1 MDLTVHVQATSP
13 EHLRTLRA
21 KLCREDYPDSP
32 VHILRLDHSNGK
44 SPPSRGTNAAMLVF
58 PSLPADGQGYFLQ
71 LESSLPQS
79 THVYT
84 THAIH
89 FKANTSFKLVKLS
102 FKPEPKIVEHD
113 VGHSSYFALPL
124 MVTVLVVYFNRL
136 KVLPFLNW
144 IAQTASSSLTR
155 GVNSSRV
162 INAASTDHGA
172 ADAVIVEPVISVTK
186 RKVKPRKT

>member
-21 KLCREDYPDSP
+21 KLCKEDYPDSP
-32 VHILRLDHSNGK
+32 VHIMRLDHPNGK
-44 SPPSRGTNAAMLVF
+44 SLPSRGTNAAMLVF

-84 THAIH
+84 THAVH
-89 FKANTSFKLVKLS
+89 FKANTSFKLVKLL
-102 FKPEPKIVEHD
+102 FKPEPKIVEHE

-124 MVTVLVVYFNRL
+124 MVAVLVVYFNRL
-136 KVLPFLNW
+136 KVLPFLEW
-144 IAQTASSSLTR
+144 IAQSASSPLTR
-155 GVNSSRV
+155 GVNSTRV
-162 INAASTDHGA
+162 INTASTDHSS
-172 ADAVIVEPVISVTK
+172 ADAVIVEPVINVTK

>member
-1 MDLTVHVQATSP
+1 M
-13 EHLRTLRA
+13 
-21 KLCREDYPDSP
+21 
-32 VHILRLDHSNGK
+32 RLDHSNGK

-58 PSLPADGQGYFLQ
+58 PSVPADGQGYFLQ

-79 THVYT
+79 THAYT

-89 FKANTSFKLVKLS
+89 FKANTSFKMVKLS
-102 FKPEPKIVEHD
+102 FKPEPKIIEHE

-124 MVTVLVVYFNRL
+124 MVAVLVVYFNRL

-144 IAQTASSSLTR
+144 IAQSASGLLTR

-162 INAASTDHGA
+162 VNTTSADHGA
-172 ADAVIVEPVISVTK
+172 SDAVIVEPVISLTK